1 MRGAESAGVSGLLA
15 TVLMEG
21 ENVLTMEKWLEHFQ
35 RGDQHRWRLVFVCEN
50 IKYIYIITSI
60 TRTSSSAAAAS
71 LTQPLELDMDGHI
84 FNLYP
89 ELELFPFK

>member
-15 TVLMEG
+15 TVLREG

-35 RGDQHRWRLVFVCEN
+35 RGDQHRWRMVFVCEN
-50 IKYIYIITSI
+50 TGYTSCNNNKDFKQCCCFY
-60 TRTSSSAAAAS
+60 AA
-71 LTQPLELDMDGHI
+71 QPLELDMNGHI
-84 FNLYP
+84 LNLYP

>member
-1 MRGAESAGVSGLLA
+1 
-15 TVLMEG
+15 
-21 ENVLTMEKWLEHFQ
+21 MEKWLEHFQ

-50 IKYIYIITSI
+50 IEYTSI
-60 TRTSSSAAAAS
+60 TRTSSSAAAAT
-71 LTQPLELDMDGHI
+71 LTQPWELDMDGQI